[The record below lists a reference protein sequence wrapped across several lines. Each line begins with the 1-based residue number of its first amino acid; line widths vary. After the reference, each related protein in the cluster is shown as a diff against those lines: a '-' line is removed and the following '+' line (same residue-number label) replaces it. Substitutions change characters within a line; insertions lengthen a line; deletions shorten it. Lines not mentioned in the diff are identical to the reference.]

1 MHRTAVKTT
10 EDASAAIAR
19 AAARMSF
26 DDLSPAVVDA
36 AKRSILDTLGVAMG
50 ATGAASDDIAPV
62 RELVKGWSTPAGVP
76 ALAFG
81 WPLQTLDAVFW
92 FGALAHC
99 LDYDDLADVAVI
111 HPSAAVVAAALPLAQ
126 AGRTIDG
133 RSAIVAVA
141 LGQDLVVRIG
151 LAGRRAISD
160 YGWLHS
166 LPSVFGAA
174 IASAKLLE
182 LDEDAVRSTLGLALH
197 QASGT
202 MQAGAGAGSAYRAV
216 RDGFVARAGAL
227 SAQLAWRGMP
237 GDEDSL
243 EGQFGL
249 FPQFFGGDYDR
260 EVLLDG
266 TGDELLGTT
275 IGLKAWPCAGQTQL
289 FLTALDELMTDPT
302 VRREDVRRIA
312 VIGSNELFRA
322 QCEPRAAR
330 VAPGHSIDA
339 KWSIPFLV
347 GKFLCHGTVRVRDFL
362 PAGLRDEEAIAIAER
377 VECRLDPSLR
387 GIREGFGPG
396 VVELDLADG
405 RTLRARADH
414 AVGHPDKP
422 LSWERIIAKFD
433 ECLAEAAV
441 EVSPAARDEVVGAV
455 TDLESVP
462 DIRILADCLA
472 QGAVG

>member
-1 MHRTAVKTT
+1 M
-10 EDASAAIAR
+10 
-19 AAARMSF
+19 
-26 DDLSPAVVDA
+26 
-36 AKRSILDTLGVAMG
+36 
-50 ATGAASDDIAPV
+50 
-62 RELVKGWSTPAGVP
+62 
-76 ALAFG
+76 
-81 WPLQTLDAVFW
+81 
-92 FGALAHC
+92 
-99 LDYDDLADVAVI
+99 
-111 HPSAAVVAAALPLAQ
+111 
-126 AGRTIDG
+126 
-133 RSAIVAVA
+133 
-141 LGQDLVVRIG
+141 
-151 LAGRRAISD
+151 
-160 YGWLHS
+160 
-166 LPSVFGAA
+166 
-174 IASAKLLE
+174 
-182 LDEDAVRSTLGLALH
+182 RSTLGLALH

-243 EGQFGL
+243 EG
-249 FPQFFGGDYDR
+249 
-260 EVLLDG
+260 

-275 IGLKAWPCAGQTQL
+275 IGLTAWPCAGQTQL

-302 VRREDVRRIA
+302 VRREDVRGIA

-362 PAGLRDEEAIAIAER
+362 PEGLRDEKAIAIAER

-396 VVELDLADG
+396 VVELELADG